1 MVGCIPSKA
10 LLHAAKVIDETQ
22 EMAGHRIA
30 FGVPTLDID
39 KLRSWKDGI
48 IKKLDGRPVGSC
60 QAALVTV
67 RNGVGTFLS
76 PKSLRAKTADGDKT
90 ILFDHAIIA
99 FGSEPIKLR
108 SAGHRFTGAL
118 ELNGL
123 PKRLLVLGE
132 DREMATV

>member
-1 MVGCIPSKA
+1 
-10 LLHAAKVIDETQ
+10 
-22 EMAGHRIA
+22 MAGHRIA

-48 IKKLDGRPVGSC
+48 IKKLTGGLSGLAKQRK
-60 QAALVTV
+60 VTV
-67 RNGVGTFLS
+67 LNGVGTFLS

-108 SAGHRFTGAL
+108 SAGHRF
-118 ELNGL
+118 N
-123 PKRLLVLGE
+123 R
-132 DREMATV
+132 RS